1 MSRSSYLFTGIFGSF
16 AVSCLAMVLVP
27 QMQIGNLQPQKDDET
42 GDVYPVNNAKKGH
55 AVYVSEGCF
64 YCHTQQI
71 RDPQNGL
78 DIERGWGVRR
88 TVARD
93 YIYEKTPVLGSSRL
107 GPDLGNV
114 GSKDWRNEE
123 KGDPLKP
130 LHRDAAWHY
139 IHLYQPTSII
149 RDSNMPPY
157 RYLFEKKK
165 ITGSRS
171 VDALNVETESGY
183 QIVPS
188 SEAKELVAYLLSLDH
203 SHPLKEAKALGGA
216 AAVAK

>member
-27 QMQIGNLQPQKDDET
+27 QMQIGNLQPQKDEET
-42 GDVYPVNNAKKGH
+42 GDIYPVNNAKKGH

-93 YIYEKTPVLGSSRL
+93 YIYEKSPVLGSIRL

-139 IHLYQPTSII
+139 LHLYQPTSII

-165 ITGSRS
+165 ITGERS
-171 VDALNVETESGY
+171 VDALNVVAESGY
-183 QIVPS
+183 QIVPT
-188 SEAKELVAYLLSLDH
+188 SEAKELVAYLLSLDR

-216 AAVAK
+216 AAAAK